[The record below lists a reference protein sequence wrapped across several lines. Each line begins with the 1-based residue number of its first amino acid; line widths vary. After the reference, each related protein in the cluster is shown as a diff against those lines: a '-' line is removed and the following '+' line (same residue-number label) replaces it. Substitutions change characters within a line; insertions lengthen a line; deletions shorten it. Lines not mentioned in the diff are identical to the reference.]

1 MADHPAV
8 TVIVP
13 CLNQEAA
20 LPALLDRLRAMRSRR
35 PTRSWRFLFV
45 DDGSTDGTFAALLRT
60 ARDEAWIEVVRHHER
75 LGLGAALRTGFAHV
89 SSPVVCTMDSG
100 CTYPPERL
108 PELTALLGQEAAIV
122 TASGG
127 CTAIAELAAAADPL
141 TLNRAMAPVY
151 TRLIGH
157 DASALTCLL
166 RAYDRGVIQRLRFR
180 ANGFSAVGEILL
192 RALLAGYPVREVP
205 MRGDASDA
213 EAAKLTTGDAV
224 RAHLHLLT
232 LTTLAA
238 GTRHIRHAFGR
249 RLS

>member
-1 MADHPAV
+1 
-8 TVIVP
+8 IVP
-13 CLNQEAA
+13 CLNEEAA

-60 ARDEAWIEVVRHHER
+60 ARDESWIEVVRHHER
-75 LGLGAALRTGFAHV
+75 LGLGAALRTGFAHAT
-89 SSPVVCTMDSG
+89 SPAVCTMDSG

-108 PELTALLGQEAAIV
+108 PELTALLGHDAAIV

-127 CTAIAELAAAADPL
+127 YADIAAATASDPL
-141 TLNRAMAPVY
+141 ALNRTMAPVY
-151 TRLIGH
+151 ARLIGY

-166 RAYDRGVIQRLRFR
+166 RAYDRRVIQRLRFR

-205 MRGDASDA
+205 MRGDASRADTT
-213 EAAKLTTGDAV
+213 KLTTGDAL
-224 RAHLHLLT
+224 RAHLYLLT

-238 GTRHIRHAFGR
+238 GTRQIRHALGR